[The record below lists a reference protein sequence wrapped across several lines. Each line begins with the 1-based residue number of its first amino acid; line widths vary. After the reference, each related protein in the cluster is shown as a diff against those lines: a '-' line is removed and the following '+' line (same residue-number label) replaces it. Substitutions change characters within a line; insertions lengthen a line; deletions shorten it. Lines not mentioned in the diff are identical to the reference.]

1 MKWLGGILVNAIL
14 FLFLS
19 WLIPSFVV
27 ESFGTAVLAS
37 LVLGIVNMLVR
48 PILILFT
55 LPATILTLGL
65 FLFVVNALML
75 LLTNSVMG
83 DGFIIEG
90 FGTSLLIAIFMSV
103 LNLILNSTVLKPAR
117 KNRRYN

>member
-1 MKWLGGILVNAIL
+1 MKWFGGILMNALL

-19 WLIPSFVV
+19 WWIPSFVV
-27 ESFGTAVLAS
+27 ESFGIAILASIVLA
-37 LVLGIVNMLVR
+37 IVNMLVR
-48 PILILFT
+48 PILVLFT

-90 FGTSLLIAIFMSV
+90 FGTALLIAIFMSG
-103 LNLILNSTVLKPAR
+103 LNLILNSTILKPVR
-117 KNRRYN
+117 KNRR

>member
-1 MKWLGGILVNAIL
+1 MRWFGGILLNAIL

-27 ESFGTAVLAS
+27 SSIGTAILASIVLA
-37 LVLGIVNMLVR
+37 IVNLLVR

-65 FLFVVNALML
+65 FLFVINALML
-75 LLTNSVMG
+75 QLTHKVMG

-90 FGTSLLIAIFMSV
+90 FGTALLIAISMT
-103 LNLILNSTVLKPAR
+103 ILNMILSSTVLKTTR
-117 KNRRYN
+117 

>member
-1 MKWLGGILVNAIL
+1 MKWFGGILVNAVL

-27 ESFGTAVLAS
+27 ESIGTAILASIVLA
-37 LVLGIVNMLVR
+37 IVNMLIR

-55 LPATILTLGL
+55 LPATVVTLGL

-75 LLTNSVMG
+75 LLTNKIMG
-83 DGFIIEG
+83 DGFMIES
-90 FGTSLLIAIFMSV
+90 FGTALLIAVFMS
-103 LNLILNSTVLKPAR
+103 ILNVVLDSTVLKTA
-117 KNRRYN
+117 KKKRR

>member
-1 MKWLGGILVNAIL
+1 MKWFGGVLVNALL

-27 ESFGTAVLAS
+27 ASIGTAIVASIVLS
-37 LVLGIVNMLVR
+37 FVNMLVR

-55 LPATILTLGL
+55 LPATIVTLGL

-75 LLTNSVMG
+75 LLTNKVMG
-83 DGFIIEG
+83 DGFIIES
-90 FGTSLLIAIFMSV
+90 FGTALLIAVLMSL
-103 LNLILNSTVLKPAR
+103 LNLFLNSTVLK
-117 KNRRYN
+117 K